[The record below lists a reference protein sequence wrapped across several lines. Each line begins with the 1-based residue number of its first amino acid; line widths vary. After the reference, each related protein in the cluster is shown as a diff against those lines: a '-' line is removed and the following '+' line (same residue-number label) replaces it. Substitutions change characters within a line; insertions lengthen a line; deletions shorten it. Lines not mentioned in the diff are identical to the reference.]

1 VTASFHERR
10 EERNRASRV
19 KRKEKMLKLSRV
31 LPLTST
37 SRHQLLEVLSFRNA
51 EAAISTATNNYAAK
65 GIALYITN
73 GKAAFSLSPCLPT
86 FTKLDS
92 GTVVVDRRGSMMM
105 IFMHSIGERKYDWE
119 KRQRFA
125 LSATEVGSLITMGP
139 QDSCEFF
146 HDPSM
151 LSSNAGQVRKS
162 LSIKPHT
169 NNNGYFVSLTVVN
182 NLLNTKDHFTVPV
195 TTAEFS
201 VMKTACSF
209 ALPRIMG
216 WDQITNQ
223 QSRGT
228 VGLQPKGGSQV
239 LDLEWEK

>member
-1 VTASFHERR
+1 
-10 EERNRASRV
+10 
-19 KRKEKMLKLSRV
+19 MLKLSRV

-37 SRHQLLEVLSFRNA
+37 SRHRLLEALSPRKVEVGDCLRDRPEFTSSSA
-51 EAAISTATNNYAAK
+51 GISTAANSYAAK
-65 GIALYITN
+65 GYTSDRVFAPYTVYK

-86 FTKLDS
+86 FTKLES
-92 GTVVVDRRGSMMM
+92 GSVVVDRRGTMMM
-105 IFMHSIGERKYDWE
+105 NFMHSIGERKYDWE

-162 LSIKPHT
+162 LSIKP
-169 NNNGYFVSLTVVN
+169 NSNGYFVSLTVVN
-182 NLLNTKDHFTVPV
+182 NLLNTKDQFSVPI
-195 TTAEFS
+195 TAAEFA

-209 ALPRIMG
+209 ALPHIMG
-216 WDQITNQ
+216 WDQITKQ

-228 VGLQPKGGSQV
+228 AGLQPKSGSQV